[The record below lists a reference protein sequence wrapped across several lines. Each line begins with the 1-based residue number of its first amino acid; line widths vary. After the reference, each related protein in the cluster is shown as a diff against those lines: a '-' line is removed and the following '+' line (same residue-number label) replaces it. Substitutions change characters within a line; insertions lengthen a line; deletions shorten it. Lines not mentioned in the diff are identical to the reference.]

1 MSTIRYQFV
10 SIEARD
16 VICVSGKI
24 FYYLS
29 PEMSTQ
35 NASVYLLNALIALIY
50 YFYIYTI
57 YPVLSLQLRKIII
70 TIYHII
76 MIATYVYLSMFLVH
90 ENSLNHYVVIS
101 FYRFWP
107 TKGA

>member
-1 MSTIRYQFV
+1 MFL
-10 SIEARD
+10 
-16 VICVSGKI
+16 GKI

-35 NASVYLLNALIALIY
+35 NASVYLLNTLIAIIY
-50 YFYIYTI
+50 YLYIYLYTI

-76 MIATYVYLSMFLVH
+76 MIATYVYLSMFLVL
-90 ENSLNHYVVIS
+90 ENSLNHSVFIS

-107 TKGA
+107 TKDA